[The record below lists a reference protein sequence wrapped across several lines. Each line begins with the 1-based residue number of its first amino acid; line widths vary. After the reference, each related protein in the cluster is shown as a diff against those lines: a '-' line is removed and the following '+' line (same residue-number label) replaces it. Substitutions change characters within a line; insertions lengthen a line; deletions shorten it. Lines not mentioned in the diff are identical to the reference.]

1 MANIV
6 REYRK
11 GPTYR
16 SGNIAEDKVKKEFK
30 FLNINYGT
38 EYSGKEKQDYLNYT
52 YDALKDFADI
62 LNVPTDLFSLK
73 TKEGVKADLTF
84 GSSNKSYKNFVVT
97 KEGNVVRSWYHFL
110 DKYLGNEYSLDTGL
124 ANNIN
129 VNFNDEIG
137 IATKELLRT
146 LKTKEGTPMSVVNE
160 ELTEVQ
166 RNLDELLDSLPVK
179 DNTELEKIIEIE
191 DAREKFINELSTDS
205 LNAMFE
211 VYEKYKVALGPLKN
225 KIIKE
230 FANAVKYSRKS
241 NSTLSNDLVDTD
253 YYASAKKLDG
263 NKKFYSTNLELLSYA
278 ISLYIDNK
286 LRQQG
291 NYNNFLTLPKKN
303 EDLSFTAQE
312 SFIFFEAI
320 EKYLSVILDYVV
332 DKVCIEEDIEIPEAP
347 EVMEQRTENIEK
359 ELEDDKGKF
368 KLTYFK
374 ELAVKEGLKI
384 DRNRTEKSV
393 SSCYYLN
400 FDDSY
405 IKYIRVAVYNH
416 PKDKNHC
423 INIYQGDN
431 GDTKTGYWWDGPLDY
446 VALVK
451 HLKEIEL
458 KGADANFEKF
468 KLTSFKEAC
477 KANKLSVD
485 TSETPIENGKYRIG
499 FINTFLKDIVVDVK
513 MNTEETKEKEL
524 IIHTI
529 NSEIKHSWR
538 GPLDYNILI
547 RKLIHI
553 NKTGIEEIET
563 QKAKVETERNKL
575 IQQYKDTKAEMLR
588 DKKDNGKSRSR
599 RTLDTIIKETT
610 FESTK
615 DLRDLMQ
622 KYVNMRKYPTVR
634 PLTPP
639 NVVNVLYE
647 KTSNIDGVPFE
658 VQFNT
663 IPEKKITGNAKNWC
677 LVDDNHL
684 VVLSRSQYNKQL
696 EGIIEGFVHSKMKRK
711 NYNKSQK
718 EMLTETLV
726 FMLCRTLNLDVRT
739 YCMNNNFERLCKS
752 QPENISSFMK
762 TAFNLYDKI
771 ANYIG

>member
-1 MANIV
+1 MGNIV

-11 GPTYR
+11 GPNYR
-16 SGNIAEDKVKKEFK
+16 SGNITEDKVKNEFK

-52 YDALKDFADI
+52 YDALKDFADV
-62 LNVPTDLFSLK
+62 LNVPADLFSLK
-73 TKEGVKADLTF
+73 TKEGVKSDLTF
-84 GSSNKSYKNFVVT
+84 GNSNKSYKNFVVT

-146 LKTKEGTPMSVVNE
+146 LKTKEGTPISVVNE
-160 ELTEVQ
+160 ELAEVQ

-179 DNTELEKIIEIE
+179 ENTELEKIIEIE

-211 VYEKYKVALGPLKN
+211 VYEKNKVALGTLKN

-241 NSTLSNDLVDTD
+241 NSSLSNDLVDTD

-291 NYNNFLTLPKKN
+291 NYNNFLTVSKKN
-303 EDLSFTAQE
+303 EELSFTPQE
-312 SFIFFEAI
+312 SFVFFEAI
-320 EKYLSVILDYVV
+320 EKYLTTVLDYVV
-332 DKVCIEEDIEIPEAP
+332 DRVCIDDEIEVVDTPA
-347 EVMEQRTENIEK
+347 VTEQRTENIEK

-368 KLTYFK
+368 KLTFFK

-384 DRNRTEKSV
+384 DRNKTEKSV

-423 INIYQGDN
+423 INIYQGEN

-451 HLKEIEL
+451 HLKDIEI

-477 KANKLSVD
+477 KANKLPVD
-485 TSETPIENGKYRIG
+485 TSETPIENGKYKIG

-524 IIHTI
+524 VIHTL
-529 NSEIKHSWR
+529 NSEVKHNWK
-538 GPLDYNILI
+538 GPIDYNILI

-553 NKTGIEEIET
+553 NKTGIEEIEA
-563 QKAKVETERNKL
+563 QKTKLETERNKL
-575 IQQYKDTKAEMLR
+575 IRQYKDTKAEMLR
-588 DKKDNGKSRSR
+588 DKQGKVGKK
-599 RTLDTIIKETT
+599 TLDDIIRETN

-615 DLRDLMQ
+615 DLRDIMQ
-622 KYVNMRKYPTVR
+622 KYINMKKYPTVR
-634 PLTPP
+634 PLTPV
-639 NVVNVLYE
+639 NLVNVLVE
-647 KTSNIDGVPFE
+647 RTSNIDGVPFE
-658 VQFNT
+658 VQFGT
-663 IPEKKITGNAKNWC
+663 IPEKQIKGNAKNWC
-677 LVDDNHL
+677 LLDDNHL

-696 EGIIEGFVHSKMKRK
+696 EGVVEGFVNSRMKRK
-711 NYNKSQK
+711 NYNKTQK

-726 FMLCRTLNLDVRT
+726 FMLCRSLNLDVRT
-739 YCMNNNFERLCKS
+739 YCMNNNFERLCAS
-752 QPENISSFMK
+752 NSENISSFMK
-762 TAFNLYDKI
+762 SAFNLYDKMI
-771 ANYIG
+771 NYIG